1 MSARRCMQVA
11 AGLVSKEGPMRWSE
25 IERSQPR
32 LAELGRHRLLGP
44 GVVLVG
50 TIRRDGT
57 PRISPVEPF
66 VMDGDLWL
74 IMMWRSTKAIDL
86 TRDPRILVHSVIT
99 SRDGGEGEY
108 KVRGAVHAQTD
119 VAAQRRLADSV
130 EKRLGWRPEPGRFHL
145 FAVDI
150 DEIIFIRYDDAS
162 GDQFVACWPK
172 EREFVRRGT
181 SATTLGY
188 PEPRHDL
195 LTTAI

>member
-1 MSARRCMQVA
+1 
-11 AGLVSKEGPMRWSE
+11 MRWSE

-32 LAELGRHRLLGP
+32 LAELGRRRLLGP

-57 PRISPVEPF
+57 RRISPVEPF

-108 KVRGAVHAQTD
+108 KVRGTVHAQTD

-130 EKRLGWRPEPGRFHL
+130 EKNLGWRPEPGRFHL

-162 GDQFVACWPK
+162 GDQFVASWPK
-172 EREFVRRGT
+172 ERELSGAGRLPPP
-181 SATTLGY
+181 SAVPSPVT
-188 PEPRHDL
+188 
-195 LTTAI
+195 IS

>member
-1 MSARRCMQVA
+1 
-11 AGLVSKEGPMRWSE
+11 MRWSE

-57 PRISPVEPF
+57 RRISPVEPF

-108 KVRGAVHAQTD
+108 KVRGTVHAQTD

-130 EKRLGWRPEPGRFHL
+130 EKNLGCDRSRADSIYSGSISTRSSSSDTTMPLAISSWPAGRRNASLSGAGRLPLPS
-145 FAVDI
+145 AVPSPVTI
-150 DEIIFIRYDDAS
+150 S
-162 GDQFVACWPK
+162 
-172 EREFVRRGT
+172 
-181 SATTLGY
+181 
-188 PEPRHDL
+188 
-195 LTTAI
+195 

>member
-1 MSARRCMQVA
+1 
-11 AGLVSKEGPMRWSE
+11 MRWSE

-66 VMDGDLWL
+66 VMNGDLWL

-108 KVRGAVHAQTD
+108 KVRGTVHAQTD
-119 VAAQRRLADSV
+119 VAAQRRLSDSV
-130 EKRLGWRPEPGRFHL
+130 EKNLGWRPEPGRFHL

-181 SATTLGY
+181 SATTLGC

>member
-1 MSARRCMQVA
+1 
-11 AGLVSKEGPMRWSE
+11 MRWSE

-74 IMMWRSTKAIDL
+74 TMMWHSTKAVDL
-86 TRDPRILVHSVIT
+86 ARDPRVLVHSVIT

-108 KVRGAVHAQTD
+108 KVRGTVHAQ
-119 VAAQRRLADSV
+119 
-130 EKRLGWRPEPGRFHL
+130 P
-145 FAVDI
+145 
-150 DEIIFIRYDDAS
+150 DDAGS
-162 GDQFVACWPK
+162 AVLPRRWRRSSAGNRNRVDSISSRSISTRSSSSDTTMPVAISSWLAGLRNASSSAAGRLPPHSAIPSPIT
-172 EREFVRRGT
+172 T
-181 SATTLGY
+181 S
-188 PEPRHDL
+188 
-195 LTTAI
+195 

>member
-1 MSARRCMQVA
+1 
-11 AGLVSKEGPMRWSE
+11 MRWSE

-32 LAELGRHRLLGP
+32 LAELGRHQLLGP

-74 IMMWRSTKAIDL
+74 AMMWHSTKAVDL
-86 TRDPRILVHSVIT
+86 ARDPRVLVHSVIT

-108 KVRGAVHAQTD
+108 KVRGTVHAQPD
-119 VAAQRRLADSV
+119 DAVQRRYAASVAD
-130 EKRLGWRPEPGRFHL
+130 KLGWQPEPSRFHL

-150 DEIIFIRYDDAS
+150 DAITFIRYDDAT

-181 SATTLGY
+181 SATTLGH
-188 PEPRHDL
+188 PEPHHDL
-195 LTTAI
+195 LTKLH

>member
-1 MSARRCMQVA
+1 
-11 AGLVSKEGPMRWSE
+11 MRWSE

-32 LAELGRHRLLGP
+32 LAELGRRRLLGP

-57 PRISPVEPF
+57 RRISPVEPF

-108 KVRGAVHAQTD
+108 KVRGTVHAQTD

-130 EKRLGWRPEPGRFHL
+130 EKNLGWRPEPGRGERADLVELITSMCPRGIEAF
-145 FAVDI
+145 
-150 DEIIFIRYDDAS
+150 DDQLGAHS
-162 GDQFVACWPK
+162 GL
-172 EREFVRRGT
+172 RGN
-181 SATTLGY
+181 L
-188 PEPRHDL
+188 R
-195 LTTAI
+195 

>member
-1 MSARRCMQVA
+1 
-11 AGLVSKEGPMRWSE
+11 
-25 IERSQPR
+25 
-32 LAELGRHRLLGP
+32 
-44 GVVLVG
+44 VLVR
-50 TIRRDGT
+50 TIHRDGT
-57 PRISPVEPF
+57 PTISPVEPF

-74 IMMWRSTKAIDL
+74 IMMWRSTMAIDL

-108 KVRGAVHAQTD
+108 KVRGTVHSQTD
-119 VAAQRRLADSV
+119 VAAQRRFADSV
-130 EKRLGWRPEPGRFHL
+130 EKSLGWLPEPGRFHL

-150 DEIIFIRYDDAS
+150 DQIIFIRYDDAS

-188 PEPRHDL
+188 PEPV
-195 LTTAI
+195 TTSGPRQSDAEPALQPTDP